1 MVGAGKK
8 IDSCSRGRREAGF
21 TLLELMVA
29 FALVALLV
37 MIMGGGIRF
46 GARVWEASQTRADA
60 MGEIQAIRGFLRER
74 VLAVR
79 PVKLAGE
86 DGSRRQFAFQG
97 SAGAMAFVTLMP
109 SYVARGGLYHVAFG
123 VSDIGS
129 SGGASDAITM
139 RWWPYGG
146 AQTGPGAGQRRLME
160 GIKALDISYF
170 GDPENAGNGRWLEN
184 WPEGG
189 AAMPR
194 LVSIKLTFPEGD
206 PRVWP
211 ELMVALPTS
220 APAAN
225 ARRNN

>member
-1 MVGAGKK
+1 MARAGRKVG
-8 IDSCSRGRREAGF
+8 SCPPSKREAGF

-46 GARVWEASQTRADA
+46 GARVWEASHTRADA

-74 VLAVR
+74 VLATR
-79 PVKLAGE
+79 PAKRTGE
-86 DGSRRQFAFQG
+86 DGSQSQFAFQG

-123 VSDIGS
+123 VSDSGS
-129 SGGASDAITM
+129 TNGTLDALNM

-146 AQTGPGAGQRRLME
+146 AQDGPSAGQRRLME
-160 GIKALDISYF
+160 DIKALNISYF
-170 GDPENAGNGRWLEN
+170 GDPENADNGRWLEN

-189 AAMPR
+189 KAMPR

-211 ELMVALPTS
+211 ELIVALPTS

-225 ARRNN
+225 ARRSN